1 MRTPPP
7 VSINDYLGEPI
18 TVTEVVFPRIE
29 TYLMRFRHSF
39 NLFSPHVDDIRGTRP
54 LIIGQ
59 RYEISL
65 VPIILPT
72 PAAILVKFVEDQGCT
87 FTGISGLLN
96 LYHQH
101 PELFTPHNGRYI
113 VSMVNDKSV
122 NDFPR
127 ISIPPC
133 RHAQVNFGFHTV
145 ISGRRNDFH
154 SSSIVLLFKEL

>member
-1 MRTPPP
+1 MPTLP
-7 VSINDYLGEPI
+7 VSSYFGEPV
-18 TVTEVVFPRIE
+18 TVTEVVFSRIE
-29 TYLMRFRHSF
+29 TYLMRFRDSF

-59 RYEISL
+59 KYEISL

-72 PAAILVKFVEDQGCT
+72 PAVILMMFMEDQGCT
-87 FTGISGLLN
+87 FTGVSGLLN

-113 VSMVNDKSV
+113 VSMVGDRSV
-122 NDFPR
+122 TDFPR

-133 RHAQVNFGFHTV
+133 QHAQVNFGFHTV
-145 ISGRRNDFH
+145 VPGRKDDFH
-154 SSSIVLLFKEL
+154 NSTIALLFKEV